1 MASKYL
7 NGWRD
12 AMVLGCGEFVQ
23 IGISDEDNPLSKVLP
38 STGPFRFSRS
48 LHGSSLPYG
57 PTFMRLALCV

>member
-1 MASKYL
+1 
-7 NGWRD
+7 
-12 AMVLGCGEFVQ
+12 MVLGCGEFVQ